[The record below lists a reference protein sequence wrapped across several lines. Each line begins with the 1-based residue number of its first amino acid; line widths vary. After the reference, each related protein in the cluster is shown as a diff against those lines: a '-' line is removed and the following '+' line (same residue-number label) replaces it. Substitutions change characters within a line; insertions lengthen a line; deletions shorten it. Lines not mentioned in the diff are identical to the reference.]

1 MSPGVV
7 VRVLV
12 VIGGFLLVQ
21 WTLGLDLRVAGAHPE
36 LTWLLPISA
45 GLVGGPEAGAW
56 VGFTAGLATDLFL
69 PTPFGLSALVGCV
82 LGFVTGRVLQSL
94 PDPGRWIAPVAAV
107 VGSVAAVM
115 LYAVLGAVLGQG
127 QMLHVDLGAVAGVV
141 AVTNGVLALPARRLM
156 EWALGEGGLQRRR
169 SPAVGARW

>member
-1 MSPGVV
+1 MV

-12 VIGGFLLVQ
+12 VIGGVLLVQ
-21 WTLGLDLRVAGAHPE
+21 STLGLDVRIAGAHPD
-36 LTWLLPISA
+36 LAWLLPTSA
-45 GLVGGPEAGAW
+45 GVAGGAEAGAW
-56 VGFTAGLATDLFL
+56 VGFTAGMATDLFL

-82 LGFVTGRVLQSL
+82 LGFVTGRALASL
-94 PDPGRWIAPVAAV
+94 SDPGRWVAPVVAV

-141 AVTNGVLALPARRLM
+141 AVTNGVLALAVRHLM
-156 EWALGEGGLQRRR
+156 QWALGEGGLQRRR
-169 SPAVGARW
+169 SPVAGARW